1 MSNKSNGTAFEREFA
16 QMLSER
22 GFWVHLLKDNSN
34 GQPFDV
40 IATKN
45 NQAYA
50 FDCKDCTGKNFELR
64 RMEENQRNA
73 MQLWLEC
80 GNQNAMF
87 AVRYPGDQVYL
98 FEYDDL
104 VEYEKEMKRIP
115 ESKAITYGYT
125 MDEFMRIFAHESNNQ
140 Q

>member
-40 IATKN
+40 IGAMHDTP
-45 NQAYA
+45 YA

-73 MQLWLEC
+73 MQLWLDREYTATDQSVP
-80 GNQNAMF
+80 GRWRQNPSS
-87 AVRYPGDQVYL
+87 VRSWKAYPEVHTGSYGITRPGRQSPDQLSRRGTSV
-98 FEYDDL
+98 
-104 VEYEKEMKRIP
+104 
-115 ESKAITYGYT
+115 
-125 MDEFMRIFAHESNNQ
+125 
-140 Q
+140 

>member
-16 QMLSER
+16 EMLSER

-50 FDCKDCTGKNFELR
+50 FDCKICEHEDFSLYRAEV
-64 RMEENQRNA
+64 NQMYA
-73 MQLWLEC
+73 MQVWKDC
-80 GNQNAMF
+80 GNREGLF
-87 AVRYPGDQVYL
+87 AVKTPSGIWMMKHSTIADLIEKGHRRLRGKTIRENSVS
-98 FEYDDL
+98 FE
-104 VEYEKEMKRIP
+104 EWI
-115 ESKAITYGYT
+115 
-125 MDEFMRIFAHESNNQ
+125 HESNNQ
-140 Q
+140 